1 MQRIAVRR
9 PVLTFVV
16 FLVVVIMGVL
26 SLVNLPIDLMP
37 NVTLPTA
44 SIITIYPGAAPE
56 DVEKTVTK
64 VLEEAIS
71 TVPNVKDIVSTSGE
85 GLSAITISFSWGT
98 DLDAAVNDIRDKI
111 DFVRRFLPPDA
122 EEPTIFKFDIS
133 QWPVLIVG
141 ATSDDPTLDVR
152 SIVENDVV
160 DALQRGKGVGA
171 VQIWGGGKHRQIN
184 IRVDQKEL
192 ESRRLSLTQIINIL
206 AQENIVLPSGVLKVG
221 RTEYLVRVPQEFK
234 SADELKELPIA
245 NINGTLI
252 RLGDIAKI
260 DDSFAEAKTFVR
272 VNGKEGVF
280 FAVQKVSSANT
291 VQVANVAKKIMHQVE
306 NNIPGLKLHIIIDG
320 SRFIK
325 NSIFNLTTT
334 ILWALLFVTLVTLL
348 FLRNIR
354 GSLIIASV
362 IPVSLVTAFIFL
374 YLIGASI
381 NIISLSSLAIA
392 IGMVVDNA
400 IVVLENIYHHLER
413 GETRKEAA
421 VFGTGEVGQA
431 IIASTLTTIAILIPI
446 VTIKGFVGVMFRQLA
461 FSVMLVLFASLIA
474 AFSLT
479 PMLASQFL
487 KIIHLGKLGRIHQ
500 MSFKWLESFYRSILV
515 RALKLRWLTII
526 GGIVIF
532 FASLTLFRYI
542 PTEFIPD
549 QDTGDVR
556 GQFQL
561 PVGTRLE
568 VTDTVMRRVEGLIER
583 RVPEIA
589 NLVVRVGPTESG
601 FGAIMGYQESSNS
614 GFFAAHLV
622 PKNQRKRSS
631 MDIAA
636 MIADSLKEIPGL
648 TSYSVSA
655 TGGGAQF
662 LFGGGAPISIEIYG
676 EDLGIT
682 DSIAKLIRKEIS
694 KIPGIKGARITRQ
707 SGRPEIWVKLNRTKL
722 YQYGLTSAMVAQY
735 LRQSLQGTR
744 ATTLRRGGN
753 EYDIK
758 VFMDDQYRYDPA
770 ILQNLKIP
778 GPLGMVYLSNVSD
791 IKYKYGPL
799 SIERKNR
806 ERVVKVEAE
815 IHGRALGAIVKDIK
829 NSLRNIPLPSG
840 VHIKLAGTIQQQ
852 RESFSTVFKA
862 LLLGALL
869 VFLVMAAL
877 FESFVDPLIIMFS
890 VPFAITG
897 SVLAFFLSGKPFSLM
912 GFVGLLMLV
921 GIVVNNAIVL
931 LDYVKI
937 LQRRGLS
944 LIDAVVTG
952 GTRRMRPV
960 LMTTLTTI
968 FGLLPLATSTR
979 EGAEMWSPFGVSVIG
994 GLFVST
1000 LITLIFVPTLYYIV
1014 EGFRER
1020 RHKS

>member
-44 SIITIYPGAAPE
+44 SIITMYPGAAPE
-56 DVEKTVTK
+56 DVEKTVTE

-71 TVPNVKDIVSTSGE
+71 TVPNVEDIVSTSGE

-111 DFVRRFLPPDA
+111 DLVRRFLPPDA

-133 QWPVLIVG
+133 QWPVLIVA
-141 ATSDDPTLDVR
+141 ATSDDSTLDVR
-152 SIVENDVV
+152 KIVQNELVE
-160 DALQRGKGVGA
+160 ALQRGKGVGA
-171 VQIWGGGKHRQIN
+171 VQVWGGGRIRQIN
-184 IRVDQKEL
+184 IRVDQQKL
-192 ESRRLSLTQIINIL
+192 DAYGISLTQVLGIL
-206 AQENIVLPSGVLKVG
+206 AQENIVLPSGVLKMG

-234 SADELKELPIA
+234 SAEELRDLPIA
-245 NINGTLI
+245 NVQGTLI
-252 RLGDIAKI
+252 RLSDIATI
-260 DDSFAEAKTFVR
+260 DDSYAEPRTYVR
-272 VNGKEGVF
+272 VNGKDGVF
-280 FAVQKVSSANT
+280 FAILKTSGANT
-291 VQVANVAKKIMHQVE
+291 VQVADAAKRILHQVE
-306 NNIPGLKLHIIIDG
+306 KDIPGLKLHIIIDG
-320 SRFIK
+320 SRFIR
-325 NSIFNLTTT
+325 NSIFNLATT

-348 FLRNIR
+348 FLRNLR

-431 IIASTLTTIAILIPI
+431 IIASTLTTVAILIPI
-446 VTIKGFVGVMFRQLA
+446 VAIKGFVGVMFRQLA
-461 FSVMLVLFASLIA
+461 LSVMLVLFASLFA
-474 AFSLT
+474 AFTLT
-479 PMLASQFL
+479 PMLASKFL
-487 KIIHLGKLGRIHQ
+487 KIIDLGKLGRFH
-500 MSFKWLESFYRSILV
+500 SAAFEGLENAYQWFLR
-515 RALKLRWLTII
+515 RALRFRWLTILLGI
-526 GGIVIF
+526 GIF
-532 FASLTLFRYI
+532 MASLSLFRYI
-542 PTEFIPD
+542 PTEFIPA

-568 VTDTVMRRVEGLIER
+568 VTDSVMHIVEQVIEKE
-583 RVPEIA
+583 VPEIE

-601 FGAIMGYQESSNS
+601 FGAVMGYQESSNS

-622 PKNQRKRSS
+622 PKSQRKRSTA
-631 MDIAA
+631 DIAA
-636 MIADSLKEIPGL
+636 LLARRLKDIPGL

-662 LFGGGAPISIEIYG
+662 LFGAGAPISIEIYG
-676 EDLGIT
+676 SDLEVT
-682 DSIAKLIRKEIS
+682 DSLAKVIRKTIAE
-694 KIPGIKGARITRQ
+694 IPGVQGARVTRQ
-707 SGRPEIWVKLNRTKL
+707 SGRPEIWVKLDRKRL
-722 YQYGLTSAMVAQY
+722 YQYGLTSATVAQY
-735 LRQSLQGTR
+735 LRQALQGMR
-744 ATTLRRGGN
+744 ATTLRRGGD
-753 EYDIK
+753 EYDIY
-758 VFMDDQYRYDPA
+758 VFLDDPYRYDPS
-770 ILQNLKIP
+770 ILQTLQIP
-778 GPLGMVYLSNVSD
+778 GPLGPVYLANVSQ
-791 IKYKYGPL
+791 IEYRYGPL

-829 NSLRNIPLPSG
+829 AKLQQIPLPPG
-840 VHIKLAGTIQQQ
+840 VRIELAGTIQQQ

-877 FESFVDPLIIMFS
+877 FESFIDPLIIMFS

-897 SVLAFFLSGKPFSLM
+897 SALAFFITGIPFSLM

-931 LDYVKI
+931 LDYIKI
-937 LQRRGLS
+937 LQKRGLA
-944 LIDAVVTG
+944 LLEAVVTG

-960 LMTTLTTI
+960 LMTTLTTV

-979 EGAEMWSPFGVSVIG
+979 EGAEMWSPFGISVIG
-994 GLFVST
+994 GLLVST
-1000 LITLIFVPTLYYIV
+1000 LITLVFVPTLYYIV
-1014 EGFRER
+1014 ARFRER
-1020 RHKS
+1020 RRTA